1 MARRIG
7 VRAQFGI
14 ERVNPTSHSAPN
26 WDPTPRY
33 GVLPQVLPVM
43 LSNVLYTFESNTRS
57 ATILGIVGAGG
68 IGFYLS
74 DRVRTMNWEDASFIL
89 LLILL
94 TVYLIDR
101 FSGFVRSRLIQGQTA
116 KQPA

>member
-1 MARRIG
+1 LAKLYSEAIENIDKKPVEG
-7 VRAQFGI
+7 VRSVGGGPLQAI
-14 ERVNPTSHSAPN
+14 RWA
-26 WDPTPRY
+26 
-33 GVLPQVLPVM
+33 VLPQVLPVM
-43 LSNVLYTFESNTRS
+43 LSSVLYTFESNTRS

-74 DRVRTMNWEDASFIL
+74 DRVRTMNWEDANFIL

-101 FSGFVRSRLIQGQTA
+101 LSGWVRGRLIKG
-116 KQPA
+116 